1 MQLDI
6 INFDGKKVGSVEL
19 TDSIFGV
26 EPRADILHRVV
37 TWQRAKQRAGT
48 HAVKSVSDVAGSG
61 KKAFKQKKTG
71 NARQGERY
79 NVHMRGGG
87 VVHGPVVRDH
97 SIDLPK
103 KIRSLGLKMALS
115 SKAQDGS
122 LVIIDSEKLA
132 AAKTNTFA
140 KQLKKLDIASALF
153 VGAAELDENF
163 KKSAANIANIDV
175 LPTMGLNVLD
185 ILKHEKLVL
194 TADAVKAV
202 EARLAYYIRIEGKQN
217 GRKNS

>member
-19 TDSIFGV
+19 TDSIFGL

-37 TWQRAKQRAGT
+37 TWQRAKSRAGT
-48 HAVKSVSDVAGSG
+48 HAVKTVSDVAGSG

-132 AAKTNTFA
+132 AAKTNAFA
-140 KQLKKLDIASALF
+140 KQLKKLEIASALF
-153 VGAAELDENF
+153 VGATELDENF
-163 KKSAANIANIDV
+163 KKSAANIANVDV
-175 LPTMGLNVLD
+175 LPTIGLNVLD

-202 EARLAYYIRIEGKQN
+202 EARLA
-217 GRKNS
+217 

>member
-1 MQLDI
+1 MQVDV
-6 INFDGKKVGSVEL
+6 INFDGKSVGKVDLADQVFA
-19 TDSIFGV
+19 I

-37 TWQRAKQRAGT
+37 TWQRAKSRAGT
-48 HAVKSVSDVAGSG
+48 HAVKTVSDVAGSG

-115 SKAQDGS
+115 SKVKDGN
-122 LVIIDSEKLA
+122 LVVIDSEKLS
-132 AAKTNTFA
+132 AAKTGALA
-140 KQLKKLDIASALF
+140 KQLKKLNLDSALF
-153 VGAAELDENF
+153 VGADTLDANF
-163 KKSAANIANIDV
+163 QKSAANIPNIDA
-175 LPTMGLNVLD
+175 LPTIGLNVLD
-185 ILKHEKLVL
+185 ILNHDKLVL

-202 EARLAYYIRIEGKQN
+202 EARLA
-217 GRKNS
+217 

>member
-48 HAVKSVSDVAGSG
+48 HAVKTVSDVAGSG

-132 AAKTNTFA
+132 AAKTNAFA

-153 VGAAELDENF
+153 VGATELDENF
-163 KKSAANIANIDV
+163 KKSAANIANIDA
-175 LPTMGLNVLD
+175 LPTIGLNVLD

-202 EARLAYYIRIEGKQN
+202 EARLA
-217 GRKNS
+217 

>member
-1 MQLDI
+1 MQVNV
-6 INFDGKKVGSVEL
+6 INFDGKSVGKADLNDAV
-19 TDSIFGV
+19 FGI

-37 TWQRAKQRAGT
+37 TWQRSNARAGT
-48 HAVKSVSDVAGSG
+48 HAVKTVSDVAGSG

-71 NARQGERY
+71 NARQGEKY

-97 SIDLPK
+97 AIDLPK
-103 KIRSLGLKMALS
+103 KIRALGLKMALS
-115 SKAQDGS
+115 SKAKDGS
-122 LVIIDSEKLA
+122 LIIIDSEKMS
-132 AAKTNTFA
+132 AAKTGAFS
-140 KQLKKLDIASALF
+140 KQLKKLDIKSALF
-153 VGAAELDENF
+153 VGATELDANF

-202 EARLAYYIRIEGKQN
+202 EARL
-217 GRKNS
+217 S

>member
-19 TDSIFGV
+19 TDSIFGI

-48 HAVKSVSDVAGSG
+48 HAVKTVSDVAGSG

-115 SKAQDGS
+115 SKAKDGS
-122 LVIIDSEKLA
+122 LVIIDSEKLE
-132 AAKTNTFA
+132 AAKTNAFA
-140 KQLKKLDIASALF
+140 KQLKKLEIASALF
-153 VGAAELDENF
+153 VGATELDENF

-175 LPTMGLNVLD
+175 LPTIGLNVLD

-194 TADAVKAV
+194 TAEAVKAV
-202 EARLAYYIRIEGKQN
+202 EARLA
-217 GRKNS
+217 

>member
-19 TDSIFGV
+19 TDSIFGL

-48 HAVKSVSDVAGSG
+48 HAVKTVSDVAGSG

-132 AAKTNTFA
+132 AAKTNAFA

-153 VGAAELDENF
+153 VGATELDENF

-194 TADAVKAV
+194 TADAVKAI
-202 EARLAYYIRIEGKQN
+202 EARLA
-217 GRKNS
+217 

>member
-1 MQLDI
+1 MQIDI
-6 INFDGKKVGSVEL
+6 INFDGKAVGKAEL
-19 TDSIFGV
+19 QDSIFGV

-37 TWQRAKQRAGT
+37 TWQRAKSRAGT
-48 HAVKSVSDVAGSG
+48 HAVKTVSDVAGSG
-61 KKAFKQKKTG
+61 RKAFKQKKTG

-97 SIDLPK
+97 NIDLPK

-115 SKAQDGS
+115 SKVKEGA
-122 LVIIDSEKLA
+122 LIVIDTEKMKE
-132 AAKTNTFA
+132 AKTNALA
-140 KQLKKLDIASALF
+140 KQLKKLNIASALF
-153 VGAAELDENF
+153 VGAENIDTNF
-163 KKSAANIANIDV
+163 KKSAANIINVDV
-175 LPTMGLNVLD
+175 LPTIGLNVLD

-202 EARLAYYIRIEGKQN
+202 EARL
-217 GRKNS
+217 S

>member
-1 MQLDI
+1 MQIDV
-6 INFDGKKVGSVEL
+6 INFDGKAVGKVDL
-19 TDSIFGV
+19 ADQIFGL

-37 TWQRAKQRAGT
+37 TWQRAKARAGT
-48 HAVKSVSDVAGSG
+48 HAVKTVSDVAGSG

-115 SKAQDGS
+115 SKAKDGN
-122 LVIIDSEKLA
+122 LIVIDSEKLSS
-132 AAKTNTFA
+132 AKTGALA
-140 KQLKKLDIASALF
+140 KQLKKLNLDSALF
-153 VGAAELDENF
+153 VGADALDANF
-163 KKSAANIANIDV
+163 QKSAANIPNIDA
-175 LPTMGLNVLD
+175 LPTIGLNVLD
-185 ILKHEKLVL
+185 ILNHDKLVL

-202 EARLAYYIRIEGKQN
+202 EARLA
-217 GRKNS
+217 

>member
-19 TDSIFGV
+19 TDSIFGL

-48 HAVKSVSDVAGSG
+48 HAVKTVSDVAGSG

-132 AAKTNTFA
+132 AAKTNAFA
-140 KQLKKLDIASALF
+140 KQLKKLNIASALF
-153 VGAAELDENF
+153 VGATELDENF
-163 KKSAANIANIDV
+163 KKSAANIANIDA
-175 LPTMGLNVLD
+175 LPTIGLNVLD

-202 EARLAYYIRIEGKQN
+202 EARLA
-217 GRKNS
+217 

>member
-19 TDSIFGV
+19 ADSIFGL

-37 TWQRAKQRAGT
+37 TWQRAKSRAGT
-48 HAVKSVSDVAGSG
+48 HAVKTVSDVQVSG

-115 SKAQDGS
+115 SKAKDGS
-122 LVIIDSEKLA
+122 LVIIDSEKLV
-132 AAKTNTFA
+132 AAKTNAFA
-140 KQLKKLDIASALF
+140 KQLKKLEIASALF
-153 VGAAELDENF
+153 VGATELDENF
-163 KKSAANIANIDV
+163 VKSAANIANVDV
-175 LPTMGLNVLD
+175 LPTIGLNVLD

-202 EARLAYYIRIEGKQN
+202 EARLA
-217 GRKNS
+217 

>member
-6 INFDGKKVGSVEL
+6 INFDGKSVGKVEL
-19 TDSIFGV
+19 IDSIFGLD
-26 EPRADILHRVV
+26 PRADILHRVV

-48 HAVKSVSDVAGSG
+48 HAVKTVSDVQGSG

-115 SKAQDGS
+115 SKVKDGS
-122 LVIIDSEKLA
+122 LIVIDSEKLA
-132 AAKTNTFA
+132 AAKTGAFA
-140 KQLKKLDIASALF
+140 KQLKKLEIASALF
-153 VGAAELDENF
+153 VGAEQLDENF

-194 TADAVKAV
+194 TADAVKAI
-202 EARLAYYIRIEGKQN
+202 EARLA
-217 GRKNS
+217 

>member
-19 TDSIFGV
+19 TDSIFGL

-48 HAVKSVSDVAGSG
+48 HAVKTVSDVAGSG

-115 SKAQDGS
+115 SKIKDGS
-122 LVIIDSEKLA
+122 LVVIDSEKLA
-132 AAKTNTFA
+132 SAKTNAFA

-153 VGAAELDENF
+153 VGGTELDENF

-175 LPTMGLNVLD
+175 LPTIGLNVLD
-185 ILKHEKLVL
+185 ILKHDKLVL

-202 EARLAYYIRIEGKQN
+202 EARLA
-217 GRKNS
+217 

>member
-6 INFDGKKVGSVEL
+6 INFEGKKVGSVEL
-19 TDSIFGV
+19 TDGIFGL

-87 VVHGPVVRDH
+87 VVRGPAVRDH

-103 KIRSLGLKMALS
+103 KIRALGLKMALS
-115 SKAQDGS
+115 SKVKDGS
-122 LVIIDSEKLA
+122 LVVIDSEKLA
-132 AAKTNTFA
+132 AAKTNAFA

-153 VGAAELDENF
+153 VGATELDENF
-163 KKSAANIANIDV
+163 VKSAANIANIDV

-202 EARLAYYIRIEGKQN
+202 EARLA
-217 GRKNS
+217 

>member
-19 TDSIFGV
+19 ENSIFGL

-37 TWQRAKQRAGT
+37 TWQRAKSRAGT

-115 SKAQDGS
+115 SKAKDGS
-122 LVIIDSEKLA
+122 LVIIDSEKLE
-132 AAKTNTFA
+132 AAKTGVFA
-140 KQLKKLDIASALF
+140 KQLKKLDIKSALF
-153 VGAAELDENF
+153 VGATELDENF

-175 LPTMGLNVLD
+175 LPTIGLNVLD

-202 EARLAYYIRIEGKQN
+202 EARLA
-217 GRKNS
+217 

>member
-6 INFDGKKVGSVEL
+6 INFDGKKVGAVEL
-19 TDSIFGV
+19 TDSIFGL

-48 HAVKSVSDVAGSG
+48 HAVKTVSDVEGSG

-122 LVIIDSEKLA
+122 LIIIDSEKLA
-132 AAKTNTFA
+132 SAKTGAFA
-140 KQLKKLDIASALF
+140 KQLKKLEIASALF
-153 VGAAELDENF
+153 VGASELDENF

-175 LPTMGLNVLD
+175 LPTIGLNVLD
-185 ILKHEKLVL
+185 VLKHEKLVL
-194 TADAVKAV
+194 TADAVKAI
-202 EARLAYYIRIEGKQN
+202 EARLA
-217 GRKNS
+217 

>member
-19 TDSIFGV
+19 ADSIFGL

-37 TWQRAKQRAGT
+37 TWQRAKSRAGT
-48 HAVKSVSDVAGSG
+48 HAVKAVSDVQGSG

-115 SKAQDGS
+115 SKAKDGS

-132 AAKTNTFA
+132 AAKTNAFA
-140 KQLKKLDIASALF
+140 KQLKKLEIASALF
-153 VGAAELDENF
+153 VGATELDENF
-163 KKSAANIANIDV
+163 VKSAANIANVDV
-175 LPTMGLNVLD
+175 LPTIGLNVLD

-202 EARLAYYIRIEGKQN
+202 EARLA
-217 GRKNS
+217 

>member
-6 INFDGKKVGSVEL
+6 INFDGKVVGKAEL
-19 TDSIFGV
+19 ADSIFGL

-132 AAKTNTFA
+132 AAKTNAFA

-153 VGAAELDENF
+153 VGATELDENF

-175 LPTMGLNVLD
+175 LPTIGLNVLD

-202 EARLAYYIRIEGKQN
+202 EARLA
-217 GRKNS
+217 

>member
-1 MQLDI
+1 MQVDV
-6 INFDGKKVGSVEL
+6 INFDGKSVGKVDLADQVFA
-19 TDSIFGV
+19 I

-37 TWQRAKQRAGT
+37 TWQRAKSRAGT
-48 HAVKSVSDVAGSG
+48 HAVKTVSDVAGSG

-115 SKAQDGS
+115 SKVKDGN
-122 LVIIDSEKLA
+122 LVVIDSEKLS
-132 AAKTNTFA
+132 AAKTGALA
-140 KQLKKLDIASALF
+140 KQLKKLNLDSALF
-153 VGAAELDENF
+153 VGADALDTNF
-163 KKSAANIANIDV
+163 QKSAANIPNIDA
-175 LPTMGLNVLD
+175 LPTIGLNVLD
-185 ILKHEKLVL
+185 ILNHDKLVL

-202 EARLAYYIRIEGKQN
+202 EARLA
-217 GRKNS
+217 

>member
-19 TDSIFGV
+19 TDGIFGL

-97 SIDLPK
+97 AIDLPK
-103 KIRSLGLKMALS
+103 KIRALGLKMALS
-115 SKAQDGS
+115 SKVKDGS

-132 AAKTNTFA
+132 EANTNAFA
-140 KQLKKLDIASALF
+140 KQLKKLEIASALF

-185 ILKHEKLVL
+185 ILKHDKLVL
-194 TADAVKAV
+194 TADAVKAI
-202 EARLAYYIRIEGKQN
+202 EARLA
-217 GRKNS
+217 

>member
-1 MQLDI
+1 M
-6 INFDGKKVGSVEL
+6 F
-19 TDSIFGV
+19 
-26 EPRADILHRVV
+26 RAVV
-37 TWQRAKQRAGT
+37 RKR
-48 HAVKSVSDVAGSG
+48 SNR
-61 KKAFKQKKTG
+61 KKTG

-115 SKAQDGS
+115 SKAKDGS

-132 AAKTNTFA
+132 AAKTNAFA
-140 KQLKKLDIASALF
+140 KQLKKLEIASALF
-153 VGAAELDENF
+153 VGATELDENF
-163 KKSAANIANIDV
+163 VKSAANIANVDV
-175 LPTMGLNVLD
+175 LPTIGLNVLD

-202 EARLAYYIRIEGKQN
+202 EARLA
-217 GRKNS
+217 

>member
-19 TDSIFGV
+19 IENIFGL

-37 TWQRAKQRAGT
+37 TWQRAKSRAGT
-48 HAVKSVSDVAGSG
+48 HAVKTVSDVQGSG

-115 SKAQDGS
+115 SKVKDGS
-122 LVIIDSEKLA
+122 LVVIDSEKLES
-132 AAKTNTFA
+132 AKTNAFA
-140 KQLKKLDIASALF
+140 KQLKKLNIASALF

-163 KKSAANIANIDV
+163 KKSAANIANVDV
-175 LPTMGLNVLD
+175 LPTIGLNVLD
-185 ILKHEKLVL
+185 ILNHEKLVL
-194 TADAVKAV
+194 TADAVKSI
-202 EARLAYYIRIEGKQN
+202 EARLA
-217 GRKNS
+217 

>member
-1 MQLDI
+1 MQVNV
-6 INFDGKKVGSVEL
+6 INFDGKAVGKIDL
-19 TDSIFGV
+19 QDSIFGLDA
-26 EPRADILHRVV
+26 RADILHRVV
-37 TWQRAKQRAGT
+37 TWQRAKSRAGT
-48 HAVKSVSDVAGSG
+48 HAVKTVSDVAGSG

-115 SKAQDGS
+115 SKAKEEA
-122 LVIIDSEKLA
+122 LIIVDSEKMS
-132 AAKTNTFA
+132 AAKTATFA
-140 KQLKKLDIASALF
+140 KQLKKLEIVSALF
-153 VGAAELDENF
+153 VGADTLDENF
-163 KKSAANIANIDV
+163 KKSASNINNVDV
-175 LPTMGLNVLD
+175 LPTIGLNVLD

-194 TADAVKAV
+194 TADAVKAI
-202 EARLAYYIRIEGKQN
+202 EARLGA
-217 GRKNS
+217 

>member
-19 TDSIFGV
+19 ADSIFGL

-37 TWQRAKQRAGT
+37 TWQRAKSRAGT
-48 HAVKSVSDVAGSG
+48 HAVKTVSDVQGSG

-115 SKAQDGS
+115 SKIKDGS
-122 LVIIDSEKLA
+122 LVVIDSEKLA
-132 AAKTNTFA
+132 AAKTGAFA
-140 KQLKKLDIASALF
+140 KQLKKLEIVSALF
-153 VGAAELDENF
+153 VGADQLDENF

-194 TADAVKAV
+194 TADAVKAI
-202 EARLAYYIRIEGKQN
+202 EARLA
-217 GRKNS
+217 

>member
-6 INFDGKKVGSVEL
+6 INFDGKVVGKADL
-19 TDSIFGV
+19 ADSIFGLD
-26 EPRADILHRVV
+26 PRADILHRVV

-48 HAVKSVSDVAGSG
+48 HAVKTVSDVQGSG

-115 SKAQDGS
+115 SKVKDGS

-132 AAKTNTFA
+132 VAKTNAFA
-140 KQLKKLDIASALF
+140 KQLKKLEIASALF
-153 VGAAELDENF
+153 VGAEQLDENF

-185 ILKHEKLVL
+185 VLKHEKLVL
-194 TADAVKAV
+194 TADAVKAI
-202 EARLAYYIRIEGKQN
+202 EARLA
-217 GRKNS
+217 

>member
-1 MQLDI
+1 MATTEVKVNKMQIDI
-6 INFDGKKVGSVEL
+6 INFDGKAVGKAELQDSV
-19 TDSIFGV
+19 FGL

-37 TWQRAKQRAGT
+37 TWQRAKSRAGT
-48 HAVKSVSDVAGSG
+48 HAVKTVSDVAGSG

-71 NARQGERY
+71 NARQGEKY

-97 SIDLPK
+97 AIDLPK

-115 SKAQDGS
+115 SKVKDGS
-122 LVIIDSEKLA
+122 LIVIDSEKLKV
-132 AAKTNTFA
+132 AKTGAFA
-140 KQLKKLDIASALF
+140 KQLKKLNIASALF
-153 VGAAELDENF
+153 VGADNLDENF
-163 KKSAANIANIDV
+163 KKSAANIENIDV
-175 LPTMGLNVLD
+175 LPTIGLNVLD

-202 EARLAYYIRIEGKQN
+202 EARLA
-217 GRKNS
+217 